1 MTATHRTD
9 SHPDLADPRVRAPFF
24 STWRVGTPLR
34 QRKSVEAIAGAWE
47 RRPWPAD
54 DLLGYHVYTGHD
66 ASTLLHYSQWTS
78 EPAYET
84 FVKTH
89 RQERVDEIDTA
100 VPGIERL
107 GLGRY
112 RHYRSGGTPAGRD
125 GRIPGRIP
133 KRIPGCVVIV
143 DVEFEG
149 PDPDRQRAWVDAVFE
164 ALENEPAPHPGG
176 ISAHFHLST
185 DGTRVLNYAEWD
197 SARSHLDAL
206 AAPGDGIG
214 SATAL
219 WERVQTWPGLK
230 STTVS
235 RYDHALGLV
244 PE

>member
-1 MTATHRTD
+1 MTRRTD
-9 SHPDLADPRVRAPFF
+9 SHPDLTDPRVGAPFF

-34 QRKSVEAIAGAWE
+34 QRRTVEAVAAAWE

-66 ASTLLHYSQWTS
+66 TSTLLHYSQWTS
-78 EPAYET
+78 EQAYEG
-84 FVKTH
+84 FLLH
-89 RQERVDEIDTA
+89 PSAASLRALRQERVDEIDTA

-107 GLGRY
+107 ALGRY
-112 RHYRSGGTPAGRD
+112 RHYRSGGGPAEGGEGRV
-125 GRIPGRIP
+125 
-133 KRIPGCVVIV
+133 PGCVVIV
-143 DVEFEG
+143 DIEFEG

-176 ISAHFHLST
+176 IAAHFHLST

-197 SARSHLDAL
+197 SARSHIEAL

-230 STTVS
+230 SSTVS

-244 PE
+244 PD

>member
-9 SHPDLADPRVRAPFF
+9 SHPDLADPRVGAPFF

-34 QRKSVEAIAGAWE
+34 QRQSVEAIAGAWE

-54 DLLGYHVYTGHD
+54 DLLGYHVHTGHD

-78 EPAYET
+78 ESAYET
-84 FVKTH
+84 FVKSH

-112 RHYRSGGTPAGRD
+112 RHYRSGGTPADRNGPVPR
-125 GRIPGRIP
+125 RV
-133 KRIPGCVVIV
+133 PGCIVIV

-197 SARSHLDAL
+197 SARSHLEAL
-206 AAPGDGIG
+206 AASGDGIG

-230 STTVS
+230 SSTVG

-244 PE
+244 PA

>member
-1 MTATHRTD
+1 MTRRTD
-9 SHPDLADPRVRAPFF
+9 THPDLADPRIGAPFF

-34 QRKSVEAIAGAWE
+34 QRQTVEAVAAAWE

-54 DLLGYHVYTGHD
+54 GLLGYHVYTAHD

-78 EPAYET
+78 EQSYEA
-84 FVKTH
+84 FVRTR

-112 RHYRSGGTPAGRD
+112 RRYRSGVRD
-125 GRIPGRIP
+125 GETRV
-133 KRIPGCVVIV
+133 PGCIV
-143 DVEFEG
+143 LVDIEFEG

-164 ALENEPAPHPGG
+164 ALESEPAPHPGG

-185 DGTRVLNYAEWD
+185 DGTRVLNYAEWE
-197 SARSHLDAL
+197 SAL
-206 AAPGDGIG
+206 AHIEALSAPGDGIG
-214 SATAL
+214 SSTAQ

-235 RYDHALGLV
+235 RYDHALGLI
-244 PE
+244 PD